1 MKLKDFLRL
10 AANPAA
16 LQRHLELRRVRK
28 LPRFQPAT
36 VRHLMGAPF
45 ELVDGASFN
54 FTYEEIIE
62 RETYRF
68 VADGESPF
76 IIDGGANI
84 GLSVAYFKR
93 AFPRSRIK
101 AFEADRRIFEV
112 LKRNVAALNLS
123 GVELFNQ
130 ALWSSAGRLDFV
142 QEGADAGRIA
152 DAGDASANSAVE
164 AVPLAPLLTEPVDL
178 LKLDIEGAEFEV
190 LHSCRAQLGQVKRA
204 FVEYHSFADR
214 PQCLPELLALLA
226 EAGFRLNLTTPSVFR
241 RHPFISS
248 EAYNRMDMVVNI
260 YAMRPAAGGTHTK
273 SRQEGR
279 A

>member
-10 AANPAA
+10 ATNPAA
-16 LQRHLELRRVRK
+16 LQRHLELGRVRK

-36 VRHLMGAPF
+36 VRHLLGAPF

-54 FTYEEIIE
+54 FMYEEIIE

-68 VADGESPF
+68 VADGESPY

-101 AFEADRRIFEV
+101 AYEADRKIFEV
-112 LKRNVAALNLS
+112 LQRNVAALNLS

-130 ALWSSAGRLDFV
+130 ALWSSAGCLNFV

-152 DAGDASANSAVE
+152 DARDPAATCAVE

-190 LHSCRAQLGQVKRA
+190 LRSCRTQLSRVKRA

-214 PQCLPELLALLA
+214 PQCLPQLLQLLAD
-226 EAGFRLNLTTPSVFR
+226 AGFRLNITSPSVFR
-241 RHPFISS
+241 RHPFVSS
-248 EAYNRMDMVVNI
+248 EAYNQMDMVLNI
-260 YAMRPAAGGTHTK
+260 YATRPAA
-273 SRQEGR
+273 SSP
-279 A
+279 